1 MATSGNCDPPLLS
14 TRQQILSTVGTVFI
28 AKGRRITLVNIFNCY
43 IYSMSSISSKFK
55 SGDDF
60 QSLEPRIHR
69 MSDFKRVKEILDLIQ
84 FVTIL
89 YSRFLLLS
97 TFALRVLIT
106 YSVSRLAPPY
116 GVKKRG
122 LKGPCSIS
130 IIPWLYNRFF
140 SFSFRSKFFC
150 MAWHKWVKHPY
161 IEKCSLIILPKPAD
175 ANIETCIIGC
185 VR

>member
-1 MATSGNCDPPLLS
+1 MATFGNCDPSLLS

-69 MSDFKRVKEILDLIQ
+69 MADFRRMNEILDLIQ
-84 FVTIL
+84 FVTVL
-89 YSRFLLLS
+89 YSRFLLHA
-97 TFALRVLIT
+97 TFALRILMT
-106 YSVSRLAPPY
+106 NSVSRLAPPY
-116 GVKKRG
+116 GVKTRG
-122 LKGPCSIS
+122 LKDPCSIS
-130 IIPWLYNRFF
+130 ITRWLYNRFF

-150 MAWHKWVKHPY
+150 RVEVRWLGANGLNT
-161 IEKCSLIILPKPAD
+161 LISKNAL
-175 ANIETCIIGC
+175 
-185 VR
+185 